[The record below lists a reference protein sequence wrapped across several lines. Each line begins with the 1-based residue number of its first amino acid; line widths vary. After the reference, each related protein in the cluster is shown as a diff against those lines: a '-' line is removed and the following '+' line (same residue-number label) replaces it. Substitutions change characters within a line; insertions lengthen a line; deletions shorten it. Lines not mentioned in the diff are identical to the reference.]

1 MSDAVKELGSCHRA
15 QAIWRFE
22 KGHVQRFG
30 LPHDLQF
37 ERHGQGDS
45 LLSNLCEAIRCQP
58 REHEQQA
65 MAAELPRSNNVTGG
79 YQELVG
85 ADADEDGCT
94 LRHGTPLLINGDD
107 ASIGALQPADRCLE
121 EIDVLARHHITLVH
135 STFLGRPKILPAKC
149 IPHRSDDH
157 RQDRHRPKKYTSG
170 PTTREEI
177 AGGHC
182 KGRAAPMLPPDDR
195 WWVTKGFG
203 KLSPIK
209 CNSSQ

>member
-1 MSDAVKELGSCHRA
+1 MNDAVKELGSCHRA

-79 YQELVG
+79 YQELVR

-94 LRHGTPLLINGDD
+94 LRHGTPLLINGED

-121 EIDVLARHHITLVH
+121 EIDVLARRHITLVH
-135 STFLGRPKILPAKC
+135 STFLGGPKSCPPNAYRIGLTTTAK
-149 IPHRSDDH
+149 IGSG
-157 RQDRHRPKKYTSG
+157 KKYTSG

-182 KGRAAPMLPPDDR
+182 KGRAAPMLPPDDG

-209 CNSSQ
+209 